1 MLRGRKVLGMMNLLK
16 KYVVGGAA
24 AAVLTLSGPALA
36 STIVNNGS
44 FENGLTGWT
53 VSRGTVDLETTAT
66 APLPAQDGT
75 AMAEL
80 VGTTNALLRQTV
92 SLHTGRYV
100 LSLWYSPEAAT
111 RAANSRLGWNMGGI
125 ISGVLSTANGATVG
139 NWVQLNVEFLVQN
152 TRKYQLSLANFGKA
166 GAFVDNVAIAP
177 VPVPAAGV
185 VLLGA
190 LGALAGLRRRKKA

>member
-1 MLRGRKVLGMMNLLK
+1 MMNLLK

-24 AAVLTLSGPALA
+24 AAILTLSGPAVA

-53 VSRGTVDLETTAT
+53 VSRGAVTIETNAT

-75 AMAEL
+75 AFAEL
-80 VGTTNALLRQTV
+80 VGQTSALLRQTV

-111 RAANSRLGWNMGGI
+111 QAATSKLGFNMGGLI
-125 ISGVLSTANGATVG
+125 RGVISTANGASVG
-139 NWVQLNVEFLVQN
+139 NWVQVNVEFLARS
-152 TRKYQLSLANFGKA
+152 TRNYQLSLANYGKA
-166 GAFVDNVAIAP
+166 GGFVDNVAIAP